1 MQISQNTTNTIIYD
15 KVNVF
20 SYFLFGIPFFVLPIV
35 LLLWATLKNFTI
47 IIFPLMLLIIGGY
60 FYFRICKA
68 FIHIIIGKPMI
79 EFTNEKYVDNLNG
92 FSLRWSDINRV
103 SLQNGKAPFV
113 VFNLK
118 DNKHLY
124 SDMNLFKKLFYK
136 FERNDLNSIQ
146 TNIRYAHGKNSA
158 IFREIENRF
167 KNVKP

>member
-1 MQISQNTTNTIIYD
+1 
-15 KVNVF
+15 
-20 SYFLFGIPFFVLPIV
+20 
-35 LLLWATLKNFTI
+35 
-47 IIFPLMLLIIGGY
+47 
-60 FYFRICKA
+60 
-68 FIHIIIGKPMI
+68 MI

-136 FERNDLNSIQ
+136 LERNDLNSIQ

-158 IFREIENRF
+158 IFREIENIF